1 MDGVVS
7 PLGSK
12 EKERKMEGQKTALV
26 TGAASGI
33 GAAVAERF
41 LSAGYQVAFFDID
54 GRAARSTASQIA
66 FAARREVFEGDV
78 SNEQQV
84 KEAVTRTVSDL
95 GSLDVLVNNAGIEIN
110 GTVVDL
116 AAEQWER
123 QLAVNLRGVF
133 LFSKYSI
140 PEMRR
145 RGGSII
151 NISSVHALVS
161 WPGCAAYDASKSALI
176 GLTRAMAVDHGKD
189 GIRVNA
195 ICPGYIETRL
205 LEQWIASG
213 MTTREEVLKF
223 HPLGRIGKPS
233 DVAEVAFFLAS
244 DAASFVSGTHVTVDG
259 ALTALGH

>member
-1 MDGVVS
+1 
-7 PLGSK
+7 
-12 EKERKMEGQKTALV
+12 MEGQKTALV

-41 LSAGYQVAFFDID
+41 LSAGYQVVFFDID
-54 GRAARSTASQIA
+54 GQAARATASRITLPT
-66 FAARREVFEGDV
+66 RREVLQGDV
-78 SNEQQV
+78 ANEQHV
-84 KEAVTRTVSDL
+84 KEAVTRTVTDL

-116 AAEQWER
+116 SAEQWER
-123 QLAVNLRGVF
+123 QLAVNLKGVF

-161 WPGCAAYDASKSALI
+161 WPRCAAYDAAKSALI
-176 GLTRAMAVDHGKD
+176 GLTRAMAVDHGRD

-195 ICPGYIETRL
+195 ICPGYIETPL
-205 LEQWIASG
+205 LEQWFAKG
-213 MTTREEVLKF
+213 LATKEEVLRF
-223 HPLGRIGKPS
+223 HPLGRIGRPN
-233 DVAEVAFFLAS
+233 DIAEAAFFLAS
-244 DAASFVSGTHVTVDG
+244 DAASFISGTQITVDG
-259 ALTALGH
+259 GLTAIGH

>member
-1 MDGVVS
+1 
-7 PLGSK
+7 
-12 EKERKMEGQKTALV
+12 MEVQKTALV

-54 GRAARSTASQIA
+54 GQAALATASRITCE
-66 FAARREVFEGDV
+66 ARKLVLEGDV
-78 SNEQQV
+78 ANEHQV
-84 KEAVTRTVSDL
+84 KEAVTRTLADL
-95 GSLDVLVNNAGIEIN
+95 GSLDVLINNAGIEIN

-116 AAEQWER
+116 STEQWER

-145 RGGSII
+145 RGGAII

-161 WPGCAAYDASKSALI
+161 WPRCPAYDATKSALI
-176 GLTRAMAVDHGKD
+176 GLTRAMAVDHGHD

-195 ICPGYIETRL
+195 ICPGYIETPL
-205 LEQWIASG
+205 LEQWFAMG
-213 MTTREEVLKF
+213 AVTKEEVLKF
-223 HPLGRIGKPS
+223 HPLGRIGKPN
-233 DVAEVAFFLAS
+233 DVAELALFLAS
-244 DAASFVSGTHVTVDG
+244 EAASFISGTYITVDG
-259 ALTALGH
+259 ALTAAGR

>member
-1 MDGVVS
+1 
-7 PLGSK
+7 
-12 EKERKMEGQKTALV
+12 MEGLKTVLV

-33 GAAVAERF
+33 GAAVVERF
-41 LSAGYQVAFFDID
+41 SSGGYQVAFFDID
-54 GRAARSTASQIA
+54 GDAARATASRISSA
-66 FAARREVFEGDV
+66 TRRQVLEGDV

-84 KEAVTRTVSDL
+84 KEAVTRTVTEL
-95 GSLDVLVNNAGIEIN
+95 GSLDVLINNAGIETH

-116 AAEQWER
+116 STEQWER

-133 LFSKYSI
+133 LFSKYAI
-140 PEMRR
+140 PEMR

-161 WPGCAAYDASKSALI
+161 WPRCAAYDATKSALI

-205 LEQWIASG
+205 LEQWFATGMASKQ
-213 MTTREEVLKF
+213 EVLKF

-233 DVAEVAFFLAS
+233 DIAEVAFFLAS
-244 DAASFVSGTHVTVDG
+244 DAASFISGTHITVDG

>member
-1 MDGVVS
+1 
-7 PLGSK
+7 
-12 EKERKMEGQKTALV
+12 MEGQKTALV

-41 LSAGYQVAFFDID
+41 LNAGYQVAFFDIN
-54 GRAARSTASQIA
+54 GQAARATASRIT
-66 FAARREVFEGDV
+66 FPARREVLEGDV
-78 SNEQQV
+78 SNEQHV
-84 KEAVTRTVSDL
+84 KDAVTRTVTDL
-95 GSLDVLVNNAGIEIN
+95 GSLDVLINNAGVEIN

-116 AAEQWER
+116 SAEQWER

-161 WPGCAAYDASKSALI
+161 WPRCAAYDAAKSALI
-176 GLTRAMAVDHGKD
+176 GLTRAMAVDHGRD

-195 ICPGYIETRL
+195 ICPGYIETPL
-205 LEQWIASG
+205 LEQWFARG
-213 MTTREEVLKF
+213 TANMQEVLKF
-223 HPLGRIGKPS
+223 HPLGRIGKPN
-233 DVAEVAFFLAS
+233 DIAEVALFLAS
-244 DAASFVSGTHVTVDG
+244 DAASFISGTHVTVDG
-259 ALTALGH
+259 ALTAIGH

>member
-1 MDGVVS
+1 
-7 PLGSK
+7 
-12 EKERKMEGQKTALV
+12 MEGQKTALV

-41 LSAGYQVAFFDID
+41 LSAGYQVAFFDIN
-54 GRAARSTASQIA
+54 GQAARATASRIT
-66 FAARREVFEGDV
+66 FAARREVLEGDV
-78 SNEQQV
+78 SNEQHV
-84 KEAVTRTVSDL
+84 KEAVTSTVTDL
-95 GSLDVLVNNAGIEIN
+95 GSLDVLINNAGIEIN

-116 AAEQWER
+116 SAEQWER

-161 WPGCAAYDASKSALI
+161 WPRCAAYDAAKSALI
-176 GLTRAMAVDHGKD
+176 GLTRAMAVDHGSD

-195 ICPGYIETRL
+195 ICPGYIETPL
-205 LEQWIASG
+205 LEQRFATG
-213 MTTREEVLKF
+213 AANKQEVLKF
-223 HPLGRIGKPS
+223 HPLGRIGKPN
-233 DVAEVAFFLAS
+233 DIAEVALFLAS
-244 DAASFVSGTHVTVDG
+244 DAASFISGTHVTVDG
-259 ALTALGH
+259 ALTAIGH